1 MTMEEQ
7 LQERGGRRSRPS
19 TATNHDSDA
28 DPQPATRTT
37 GGNNNNNRPYP
48 SPATSTTG
56 PGTLLRPDD
65 TPSLHA
71 AHSASSLL
79 AVPETSYLEGPSI
92 ELRQSDSQAEIAVH
106 QHLNEIESSF
116 SAPISPFPTSD
127 RGIDDTYDL
136 FDSAPRQAA
145 SAGPKATAAPA
156 TPPPPPAHADARLQT
171 DQTTQDSRHG
181 SDNDSEDD
189 TQNSPP
195 SQTEILV
202 PRAEDAD
209 ETSMQ
214 RADYE
219 DEDAGNGEENHSGED
234 EPNEAHEQQ
243 VGDTSMTSNTTS
255 SLEAFSPSPP
265 TAAAAAAGTTSRTV
279 PQPNL
284 GGRADDYDGNESPH
298 EQERQD
304 ESEESDY
311 WHETPTKPRSTP
323 GNGKTNLQHTPST
336 QSIRKTL
343 ARQNLTPQRTPEQAP
358 KQTPKQT
365 PRSTPRQPE
374 SRNQS
379 QQQQQKDNPQEP
391 QEEKRELPSRPKYLK
406 RGQNGQ
412 RGSISSQATD
422 PDPDSDHTIGMG
434 TDYALHSGG
443 ASFSTEGPRD
453 TNGLTRT
460 ISLGSFASGYEDPDP
475 SGPISGL
482 TPLDEAYNAISPEPA
497 VLRQLRDQE
506 DDGLRTP
513 TARRTPPPLA
523 APSDTVLARHVR
535 DVQVPE
541 SLAKEYRA
549 KTGLTTPL
557 KSLNLADLKSP
568 GKLGASVVTARTGG
582 KSLTLKEQ
590 SSTIERLSKENFD
603 LKLKVMFLSDRLD
616 KLSEEGIKEMIS
628 ENVELKTGLAVL
640 QRDNKMLRKR
650 VKELEKQVKDEDERP
665 GTAPSDQSDEESAAY
680 NQEVQEELMYLREQL
695 EEHIVEIERLRNE
708 SLHKEAE
715 RRRMAEMVRTLSE
728 KTGERFGGDLDR
740 QEEADVYKDL
750 LEQETARREQS
761 DEDNRRLREELF
773 RLKQEM
779 ALQPN
784 GNGQLQQ
791 QQQGPGTYLS
801 RRSRDQGSASSRPA
815 TSFSAEM
822 DVASSA
828 TTLIE
833 ELRRESEQL
842 RHENAELR
850 REVGA
855 QTSMLT
861 SRNREKER
869 LYQEIEDLKMAQRR
883 GGPAPSTIDSLLERS
898 ASRAGAHERSHS
910 RASGRTGMTGLDDA
924 DREELENKLS
934 QMRDKANE
942 LKLHNQDLE
951 RELAAC
957 MEDFEMVCE
966 AKRQIEEEA
975 QGLREEL
982 EVTMQDLVALQAER
996 DETLQEHANLEQ
1008 EFEALRK
1015 EAQEE
1020 IDALEGESDLRSA
1033 EIERLQLDLNDRNEN
1048 FDALQEEMRK
1058 MSDALVRLEDEQ
1070 EAKHKRIQT
1079 LEQELNDANRELEE
1093 LEFKLLEANDKAN
1106 RLSVQ
1111 QESSQGE
1118 IAFLREEQEND
1129 KIRIGDL
1136 EAALANSEQG
1146 MRDEKERVRELENR
1160 LAQERRQRE
1169 IVANREKE
1177 EVQQFIN
1184 ELNKEATAAK
1194 DEARRLRKSLT
1205 SREVEATEWKERLLE
1220 LENNLREALGDLNG
1234 TRSSLLKSIAKLQMD
1249 LEKAM
1254 RDLDTTKAS
1263 LAEKDRIIKQRDALL
1278 ESHALESRKVGEMLD
1293 KERQAHRNTKNQFET
1308 FQKTHQH
1315 VTRTLSQSDA
1325 RIAELEAAKAQDKKR
1340 IAQLES
1346 TYKEQLTE
1354 RNTLLLNLWTRL
1366 SSLCGSDWAHDNSLI
1381 NGRALPSLESV
1392 ATMFPGFSKN
1402 LLAAVKT
1409 LETMVS
1415 SFQTKVKSVE
1425 RDLWREYQALET
1437 HLEMRIK
1444 KMDRL
1449 ENIVRNSIAAGTT
1462 GNGVLTAAEAQGRL
1476 ARLEEAYRQLK
1487 VENHTLRTAAEVR
1500 ARAAQAQS
1508 SRGGDRYQQSPSPL
1522 PGGPRDRE
1530 RMPSDRMSIHSLDPR
1545 KGGGSSSSR
1554 PSSIAVPQRSTSSS
1568 RRSMINDM
1576 DGHADDGLLPG
1587 SSQPPLSRMQSN
1599 QSQQSQQ
1606 QYQQH
1611 PQVQSQASYTG
1622 PGGGGGG
1629 IHHLNDNRG
1638 GVAPNQQANTNSGAA
1653 TPGMHLQQGGSSSSS
1668 SDNKWMLRLR
1678 DLEYKLKA
1686 EREGRIL
1693 DRNEALKRINT
1704 SESENLALR
1713 ENLEREKRRK
1723 RESAQSS
1730 TGGGGGN
1737 GGRQRLSNHLLYFSY
1752 IYKPIPSPKE
1762 TRPSALLARPRPML
1776 STVRNNAV
1784 RRNFGLGQVPCLSS
1798 IVTKAVTYPNNSNH
1812 SAPWHAR
1819 RAYQTTQGLEARK
1832 SAAGQMMAEAL
1843 GIMSGGEQIEVK
1855 PKKTRTRKTK
1865 KAEKA
1870 EENTNDTTEVVEEP
1884 KPTTA
1889 EAEKVAESNAED
1901 GEKLEEQQ
1909 QQPVKRGRGRPR
1921 KDENM
1926 TIDDKRKLAVLERE
1940 KLKADQKL
1948 VEDIKK
1954 KIAKSKRPPKP
1965 SRTSERSMLR
1975 PVVDDMQERLYDT
1988 GVWSWLDYGRSTT
2001 KLNLP
2006 PHLKKVDKSR
2016 VHITSEKLCDDIL
2029 GYIKP
2034 SLMRHEG
2041 CDIIDINP
2049 GAGVWSTK
2057 LNDLLKPRTHLLL
2070 EPDAEFYKPMLDPL
2084 LQREGTRIVERDG
2097 VIWAELLSVLT
2108 PDYLPHQKEHRYTA
2122 TGDAPQR
2129 NDTLLVTANLGSY
2142 PKKKYSSFSSA
2153 TAMIL
2158 YQFNHAIRSGALF
2171 QKYGLVRM
2179 LLWIDDTDRPA
2190 ILPHNV
2196 QRRRRMAV
2204 DAELNC
2210 DYIMHIAGPDYSDVE
2225 PSKKSWFFRD
2235 ANIDQNSALATLQRM
2250 REAGIV
2256 TPPGRETKIL
2266 REVSQ
2271 NPSAVVTAGTEA
2283 MTYDFRHQAE
2293 LDRLEAQLEAGVIAI
2308 DSADYR
2314 LIRRMRTQIQQANK
2328 RFNDVHACLA
2338 EYIKLMNDWQ
2348 AAKAAPGGPD
2358 EAALAE
2364 LMTAYKEFEH
2374 RLIDLGSTALGDWHT
2389 QRDNLH
2395 MWDNKTMFW
2404 DRRTVEPLVTN
2415 IDEFFPHAQLSLI
2428 DIQPKAAAPVLRSMG
2443 PGSDRS
2449 GDMAEILLRN
2459 MLTYITSPVS
2469 KVLDRLAP
2477 GAHENIFPLLTSVTD
2492 PDKGGVPFPGL
2503 AELTVRAMS
2512 ANQFE
2517 EIMEQWMKWPFK
2529 PSLQELVS
2537 HLSDEYKDAENEESG
2552 KFGGVSPEF

>member
-1 MTMEEQ
+1 MEEEA
-7 LQERGGRRSRPS
+7 QERGGRRSRPS
-19 TATNHDSDA
+19 TATNPDSNA
-28 DPQPATRTT
+28 DPQPSTRMNG
-37 GGNNNNNRPYP
+37 GGNNNDTNNRPYP
-48 SPATSTTG
+48 SPATSTAS
-56 PGTLLRPDD
+56 PGTSLRPDD
-65 TPSLHA
+65 IRPLHA
-71 AHSASSLL
+71 ANSASSLL

-136 FDSAPRQAA
+136 FDSASREAA
-145 SAGPKATAAPA
+145 PAGPTATAAPA
-156 TPPPPPAHADARLQT
+156 TPPPPPPAHADARLQT
-171 DQTTQDSRHG
+171 ERDTQESRPE
-181 SDNDSEDD
+181 SENDSGDD
-189 TQNSPP
+189 TQHLPQSR
-195 SQTEILV
+195 SKMRVATV
-202 PRAEDAD
+202 EDAD
-209 ETSMQ
+209 KTTIQ
-214 RADYE
+214 RSHNEEEDGGSGEESQSRE
-219 DEDAGNGEENHSGED
+219 DELNK
-234 EPNEAHEQQ
+234 AHEQQ
-243 VGDTSMTSNTTS
+243 AADTSMTSNTTS

-265 TAAAAAAGTTSRTV
+265 TAAAAATTASRVV

-284 GGRADDYDGNESPH
+284 DRQVDDYDGNGLSH
-298 EQERQD
+298 EQEHQD
-304 ESEESDY
+304 DSDESDY
-311 WHETPTKPRSTP
+311 WHETPTKPRLTP
-323 GNGKTNLQHTPST
+323 GNNSKLQHAPST
-336 QSIRKTL
+336 QSARRFL
-343 ARQNLTPQRTPEQAP
+343 ARENLTPEKTPEPASQ
-358 KQTPKQT
+358 
-365 PRSTPRQPE
+365 QPE
-374 SRNQS
+374 GRKQG
-379 QQQQQKDNPQEP
+379 QEQQQKDHQQPLKAE
-391 QEEKRELPSRPKYLK
+391 RSELPQRPKYLK
-406 RGQNGQ
+406 RGQAGQ
-412 RGSISSQATD
+412 RGSVSSYASD
-422 PDPDSDHTIGMG
+422 PDPDSDHTIGLE

-443 ASFSTEGPRD
+443 ASSSTERPRD

-460 ISLGSFASGYEDPDP
+460 TSMGSFASGYEDPDP

-497 VLRQLRDQE
+497 VMRQLRDHE
-506 DDGLRTP
+506 DDGVRTP
-513 TARRTPPPLA
+513 KPRKTPPPLA

-549 KTGLTTPL
+549 KTGLTTPS

-568 GKLGASVVTARTGG
+568 DKLGASVVPTRAGG
-582 KSLTLKEQ
+582 RSLTLKEQ

-665 GTAPSDQSDEESAAY
+665 GTARSDQSDEENAAF
-680 NQEVQEELMYLREQL
+680 NQEVQEELMYLRDQL
-695 EEHIVEIERLRNE
+695 EEHMVEIERLRNE
-708 SLHKEAE
+708 NLHKEAE
-715 RRRMAEMVRTLSE
+715 KRRMAEMVRTLSE

-761 DEDNRRLREELF
+761 DEDNRKLREEIF
-773 RLKQEM
+773 RLKQELAM
-779 ALQPN
+779 QPN
-784 GNGQLQQ
+784 GNGPYQQQQ
-791 QQQGPGTYLS
+791 QQQGSNMSYLS
-801 RRSRDQGSASSRPA
+801 RRSREQGSASSRPT
-815 TSFSAEM
+815 TSFSADQ

-924 DREELENKLS
+924 DREELENKIS
-934 QMRDKANE
+934 QMRDKNNE
-942 LKLHNQDLE
+942 LRLQNQDLE

-957 MEDFEMVCE
+957 MEDFEMLCE
-966 AKRQIEEEA
+966 AKKQA
-975 QGLREEL
+975 EEL
-982 EVTMQDLVALQAER
+982 SHSLQDDLEAAMQDLVALQAER
-996 DETLQEHANLEQ
+996 DEALQEHANLEQ

-1048 FDALQEEMRK
+1048 FEALQEEMRK

-1146 MRDEKERVRELENR
+1146 VRDEKDRVRELENR

-1249 LEKAM
+1249 LEKAV

-1315 VTRTLSQSDA
+1315 VTRTLSQSEA
-1325 RIAELEAAKAQDKKR
+1325 RIAELEAGKAQDKKR
-1340 IAQLES
+1340 IAQLEA

-1425 RDLWREYQALET
+1425 RDLWREYQALES
-1437 HLEMRIK
+1437 HLEMRAK

-1449 ENIVRNSIAAGTT
+1449 EHIVRNSIAAGTT

-1500 ARAAQAQS
+1500 ARAAYAAAHP
-1508 SRGGDRYQQSPSPL
+1508 SRGGGDRHQQSPSPL
-1522 PGGPRDRE
+1522 PSAGPRDRE
-1530 RMPSDRMSIHSLDPR
+1530 GMPSDRMSIYSQVDAR
-1545 KGGGSSSSR
+1545 KGVSSR
-1554 PSSIAVPQRSTSSS
+1554 PSSIAIPQRSASSS

-1576 DGHADDGLLPG
+1576 DGHNDDVLLPG
-1587 SSQPPLSRMQSN
+1587 SSQPPLSRVQST
-1599 QSQQSQQ
+1599 QSQQSHQH
-1606 QYQQH
+1606 QYQH

-1629 IHHLNDNRG
+1629 IQTSSER
-1638 GVAPNQQANTNSGAA
+1638 GVAPPSGPGSTSSTNNPA
-1653 TPGMHLQQGGSSSSS
+1653 TPGMFSQSGGAGGGGGSTTST
-1668 SDNKWMLRLR
+1668 DNKWMLRLR

-1693 DRNEALKRINT
+1693 DRNEALKRIST

-1723 RESAQSS
+1723 RESVQSLS
-1730 TGGGGGN
+1730 GGGGAGGMGSGMGN
-1737 GGRQRLSNHLLYFSY
+1737 G
-1752 IYKPIPSPKE
+1752 E
-1762 TRPSALLARPRPML
+1762 
-1776 STVRNNAV
+1776 
-1784 RRNFGLGQVPCLSS
+1784 
-1798 IVTKAVTYPNNSNH
+1798 
-1812 SAPWHAR
+1812 
-1819 RAYQTTQGLEARK
+1819 
-1832 SAAGQMMAEAL
+1832 
-1843 GIMSGGEQIEVK
+1843 
-1855 PKKTRTRKTK
+1855 
-1865 KAEKA
+1865 
-1870 EENTNDTTEVVEEP
+1870 
-1884 KPTTA
+1884 
-1889 EAEKVAESNAED
+1889 
-1901 GEKLEEQQ
+1901 
-1909 QQPVKRGRGRPR
+1909 RG
-1921 KDENM
+1921 
-1926 TIDDKRKLAVLERE
+1926 
-1940 KLKADQKL
+1940 
-1948 VEDIKK
+1948 
-1954 KIAKSKRPPKP
+1954 S
-1965 SRTSERSMLR
+1965 
-1975 PVVDDMQERLYDT
+1975 
-1988 GVWSWLDYGRSTT
+1988 
-2001 KLNLP
+2001 
-2006 PHLKKVDKSR
+2006 
-2016 VHITSEKLCDDIL
+2016 
-2029 GYIKP
+2029 
-2034 SLMRHEG
+2034 
-2041 CDIIDINP
+2041 
-2049 GAGVWSTK
+2049 
-2057 LNDLLKPRTHLLL
+2057 
-2070 EPDAEFYKPMLDPL
+2070 
-2084 LQREGTRIVERDG
+2084 
-2097 VIWAELLSVLT
+2097 
-2108 PDYLPHQKEHRYTA
+2108 
-2122 TGDAPQR
+2122 
-2129 NDTLLVTANLGSY
+2129 
-2142 PKKKYSSFSSA
+2142 
-2153 TAMIL
+2153 
-2158 YQFNHAIRSGALF
+2158 
-2171 QKYGLVRM
+2171 
-2179 LLWIDDTDRPA
+2179 
-2190 ILPHNV
+2190 
-2196 QRRRRMAV
+2196 
-2204 DAELNC
+2204 
-2210 DYIMHIAGPDYSDVE
+2210 
-2225 PSKKSWFFRD
+2225 
-2235 ANIDQNSALATLQRM
+2235 
-2250 REAGIV
+2250 
-2256 TPPGRETKIL
+2256 
-2266 REVSQ
+2266 
-2271 NPSAVVTAGTEA
+2271 
-2283 MTYDFRHQAE
+2283 
-2293 LDRLEAQLEAGVIAI
+2293 
-2308 DSADYR
+2308 
-2314 LIRRMRTQIQQANK
+2314 
-2328 RFNDVHACLA
+2328 
-2338 EYIKLMNDWQ
+2338 
-2348 AAKAAPGGPD
+2348 
-2358 EAALAE
+2358 
-2364 LMTAYKEFEH
+2364 
-2374 RLIDLGSTALGDWHT
+2374 
-2389 QRDNLH
+2389 
-2395 MWDNKTMFW
+2395 
-2404 DRRTVEPLVTN
+2404 
-2415 IDEFFPHAQLSLI
+2415 
-2428 DIQPKAAAPVLRSMG
+2428 
-2443 PGSDRS
+2443 
-2449 GDMAEILLRN
+2449 
-2459 MLTYITSPVS
+2459 
-2469 KVLDRLAP
+2469 
-2477 GAHENIFPLLTSVTD
+2477 
-2492 PDKGGVPFPGL
+2492 
-2503 AELTVRAMS
+2503 
-2512 ANQFE
+2512 
-2517 EIMEQWMKWPFK
+2517 
-2529 PSLQELVS
+2529 
-2537 HLSDEYKDAENEESG
+2537 
-2552 KFGGVSPEF
+2552 